1 MTCLRVSLL
10 SVLYVLGVFA
20 CFMCS
25 PCWHALC
32 AHVLYELSGNFS
44 MKMVCSSCL
53 KLMKLFLD
61 VFDRETLVVESD
73 VLTKLY

>member
-25 PCWHALC
+25 PCCHALC
-32 AHVLYELSGNFS
+32 AHVLYEPSVNFS
-44 MKMVCSSCL
+44 MKMVCSSYL

-61 VFDRETLVVESD
+61 VFDCETLVVESD
-73 VLTKLY
+73 ALTKVY